1 LKEECTLKK
10 LILDASNLQLP
21 DEICSGK

>member
-1 LKEECTLKK
+1 LKEECTLK
-10 LILDASNLQLP
+10 IPDASNLQLP